1 MDQKTHLDWG
11 FIIGNHLVVECSL
24 EWINSFW
31 KICRIRREMGH
42 KWNIRGE
49 RGKNI
54 GWMKVNSR
62 MPLLFFTGFLR
73 KQIIV
78 HWGNKYN

>member
-11 FIIGNHLVVECSL
+11 FIIENHLVVECSW

-42 KWNIRGE
+42 RWNIRGE
-49 RGKNI
+49 RGKNM

-62 MPLLFFTGFLR
+62 M
-73 KQIIV
+73 
-78 HWGNKYN
+78 